1 MEKDYF
7 FRNSRQTI
15 LLEHMINKCETIEE
29 FEKYCSDDF
38 LNKDT
43 QIGDYLS
50 ELLYKY
56 AVRNSFEQKDRP
68 KVKK

>member
-1 MEKDYF
+1 
-7 FRNSRQTI
+7 
-15 LLEHMINKCETIEE
+15 MINKCETIEE